1 MENEMQNT
9 SPTSVEPTQKKTEL
23 ATFGAGCFWGVE
35 ADFRQIR
42 GVVATQVGYEGGHTE
57 NPTYRD
63 VCSHTTG
70 HAEVVQVEYDPA
82 RVSYDDLLK
91 VFWENHDP
99 TQLNRQGPDVGD
111 QYRSVIFYH
120 TPEQQAAAQASK
132 ERLVVLLEAE
142 KKYRR
147 PIVTQI
153 VPTETFYPAEEYHQ
167 QYLEKRGLSTCKIG

>member
-1 MENEMQNT
+1 MDNEMQNT
-9 SPTSVEPTQKKTEL
+9 SPTTEPNAKKTEL

-42 GVVATQVGYEGGHTE
+42 GVVATQVGYEGGRTQ

-111 QYRSVIFYH
+111 QYRTVIFYH

-132 ERLVVLLEAE
+132 ERLEAE

-153 VPTETFYPAEEYHQ
+153 VPTETFYRAEEYHQ